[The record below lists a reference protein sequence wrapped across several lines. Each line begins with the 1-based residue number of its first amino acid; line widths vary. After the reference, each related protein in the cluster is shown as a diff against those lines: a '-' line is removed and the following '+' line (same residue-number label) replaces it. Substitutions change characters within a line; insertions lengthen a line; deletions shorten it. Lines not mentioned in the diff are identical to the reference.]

1 MNIKTQ
7 KKLNYLL
14 ETKDLIKAAIEEK
27 GQTVSDTD
35 TFRSYAAKIQAIQA
49 GGTSS
54 DATFNFYGMSTSGLK
69 YTYVESVT
77 TMGDG
82 KTFNSLVV
90 SSIPSSVTAIAAII
104 DDGYDYTIG
113 CEYDLISGW
122 VYDYRIHSGD
132 KLQVPYTGTLVSYTA
147 PTCLKFVSD
156 SGSYLEF
163 TGSEGNGT
171 LTIKTTAADTSY
183 KIIVG

>member
-1 MNIKTQ
+1 MANVLATLFKDIANAIRDKTG
-7 KKLNYLL
+7 
-14 ETKDLIKAAIEEK
+14 ESDEVLIKPKEFPQKIMDIS
-27 GQTVSDTD
+27 VS
-35 TFRSYAAKIQAIQA
+35 

-54 DATFNFYGMSTSGLK
+54 DAVFKFYGMSTSGLK
-69 YTYVESVT
+69 YTYVETVT
-77 TMGDG
+77 SIGDY

-90 SSIPSSVTAIAAII
+90 TSIPSSVTAIAAII
-104 DDGYDYTIG
+104 DDGYEYTIG
-113 CEYDLISGW
+113 CEYDLMSGW
-122 VYDYRIHSGD
+122 VYDYRIHANE
-132 KLQVPYTGTLVSYTA
+132 KLRVPYSGTLASYTA

-163 TGSEGNGT
+163 TGSTGNGT